1 MSQITR
7 IPIDSIDR
15 RADCR
20 IPDGDTITNLAESIE
35 AVGLINPI
43 RVRRVGGRYEL
54 IAGSHRYAA
63 VDSLDWREIP
73 AVIVDDDDLH
83 AELAMIDENL
93 CRAELS
99 PSDRA
104 RQTARRK
111 SIYEELHPE
120 TRPTSEGGGGRN
132 NQTRRQVGDDIA
144 ERFTA
149 NTAAATGQSERK
161 VQRDAERGEKV
172 VAAAHDL
179 VRHSRLDTG
188 RYLDELK
195 RCAPEEQVERVR
207 RDLEARVSRAKRV
220 SSTTGENAAL
230 FPRFCKL
237 AEEMTALSNADL
249 IESAGQQRSSLAGW
263 VSTLSDK
270 MDVLWAEVGK

>member
-1 MSQITR
+1 MSQITL

-20 IPDGDTITNLAESIE
+20 IPDGDTITKLAESIE

-43 RVRRVGGRYEL
+43 RVRCAGERYEL

-63 VDSLDWREIP
+63 ADSLDWREIP
-73 AVIVDDDDLH
+73 AVIVIDDDLH

-99 PSDRA
+99 PSDRS

-120 TRPTSEGGGGRN
+120 TRNGSNQHTRVRQLGEPSE
-132 NQTRRQVGDDIA
+132 VD
-144 ERFTA
+144 RFTA

-207 RDLEARVSRAKRV
+207 RDLEAPVTRSTRTVST
-220 SSTTGENAAL
+220 SGENVAL

-237 AEEMTALSNADL
+237 AEEMAAFSNAEL
-249 IESAGQQRSSLAGW
+249 IESAGQQRSSLASW

-270 MDVLWAEVGK
+270 MDELWAEVGK